1 MLNEL
6 MKLVYQS
13 GFAHL
18 SWSNWVMFVVAG
30 VLIYLAITK
39 YYEPLLLIP
48 IGFGIILAN
57 LPLAEMGSYGNGMI
71 ALIYDSGIKTELL
84 PPIIFLGIG
93 VLIDFRPLL
102 GRPMTFLLGAAAQLG
117 IFVAALG
124 AAYLLGFNYKEAAC
138 IGIIGGA
145 DGPTSI
151 FLASKLAPH
160 LLGPIAVAAY
170 SYMSLVPIIQP
181 PILRMLTTKKER
193 AIDMPQAIPVS
204 KTAVI
209 LFPIVTGILA
219 SLAIPSSAPLIGML
233 MFGNL
238 IRESGV
244 TERLRKTAGGA
255 LIDIVTLFLGL
266 VVGATMDGVNFL
278 TYRTLLILVL
288 GAVAFSFSTA
298 GGIVFAKFLN
308 LFLPQG
314 KKINPCIGAA
324 GVSAVPMAARVVQ
337 KFVSDETDGR
347 VNPLMPAMGPNVAG
361 VIGSAVAAGVFLTL
375 LSG

>member
-1 MLNEL
+1 
-6 MKLVYQS
+6 
-13 GFAHL
+13 
-18 SWSNWVMFVVAG
+18 
-30 VLIYLAITK
+30 
-39 YYEPLLLIP
+39 
-48 IGFGIILAN
+48 
-57 LPLAEMGSYGNGMI
+57 
-71 ALIYDSGIKTELL
+71 
-84 PPIIFLGIG
+84 
-93 VLIDFRPLL
+93 
-102 GRPMTFLLGAAAQLG
+102 LG

-124 AAYLLGFNYKEAAC
+124 AAYVLGFDFKEAAS

-151 FLASKLAPH
+151 YLTSKLAPH
-160 LLGPIAVAAY
+160 LLGPVAVAAY

-181 PILRMLTTKKER
+181 PIMRLLTTHKER
-193 AIDMPQAIPVS
+193 NIDMPQALPVS
-204 KTAVI
+204 KTAAV

-238 IRESGV
+238 LRECGV
-244 TERLRKTAGGA
+244 TERLRKTAGGS

-266 VVGATMDGVNFL
+266 VVGATMDGNSFI
-278 TYRTLLILVL
+278 TYRTILVLIL

-298 GGIVFAKFLN
+298 GGVLFAKLLN
-308 LFLPQG
+308 LFLPEG

-337 KFVSDETDGR
+337 RFVANETDGR

-375 LSG
+375 LGG